1 MGRTL
6 TAREVGHLLGVSSK
20 TVRDWANDG
29 VLKGVK
35 IDNGPGREGWEFR
48 EDDVYSC
55 PDTRVT
61 NRLKPAEVEGRR
73 NAQQRIEDLEHE
85 IEALKASLE
94 AAERSLKLE
103 LKERESSLAA
113 EVHLH
118 ETELGE
124 LKEKTETYEDACFAV
139 EKAIQ
144 AAIEAIRLKRDVEK
158 LFEQAGIRVEHRMAD
173 DGAAW
178 DLRYQIRGTNA
189 WYETQECRYEPH
201 NPLAGLNRYL
211 LTKEAGEFRGS
222 HKPSNEKLQAR
233 RALYGIRFLVV
244 AAPLILLGLL
254 LMALGVLAPWWAVGI
269 MASSVGAVAAV
280 SIWYRTRIG
289 IRKWKEESIF

>member
-35 IDNGPGREGWEFR
+35 IDKGPGREGWEFR
-48 EDDVYSC
+48 EDDIYSC
-55 PDTRVT
+55 ADTRVT

-73 NAQQRIEDLEHE
+73 NAQQRIEDIEHE
-85 IEALKASLE
+85 VEAIRTSIEAT
-94 AAERSLKLE
+94 ERSLQAE
-103 LKERESSLAA
+103 LKERESALKE
-113 EVHLH
+113 EVHRH

-124 LKEKTETYEDACFAV
+124 LREKTEIYADACFAA

-144 AAIEAIRLKRDVEK
+144 GAIEAIRLKRDLER
-158 LFEQAGIRVEHRMAD
+158 LFKQTGIRVQHKMRD
-173 DGAAW
+173 DGKSW

-189 WYETQECRYEPH
+189 WYELQEYNYEPH

-211 LTKEAGEFRGS
+211 LTSEAGEFRGCR
-222 HKPSNEKLQAR
+222 KPSKEKLQAR
-233 RALYGIRFLVV
+233 RVLYRIRLLAV
-244 AAPLILLGLL
+244 AAPLFFILML
-254 LMALGVLAPWWAVGI
+254 LMALGILATWWAVGI

-289 IRKWKEESIF
+289 IRKRKEE